1 MCDLILQIT
10 VTAVACG
17 TLVYFAALLRRKFTF
32 SVVRMVA
39 LVCGLSLA
47 IGLVLWFWPNNLE
60 GLHET
65 SVTGRLAGV
74 FRSVSVSLVIGTCAL
89 ILACQKRRGSIG
101 IWLSKFLRCHSRTS
115 HDERG
120 NT

>member
-1 MCDLILQIT
+1 MSDLSLEI
-10 VTAVACG
+10 VAVVLACG
-17 TLVYFAALLRRKFTF
+17 TFGYFSTLLRRKFTF

-47 IGLVLWFWPNNLE
+47 IGLVMWFWAINLE

-74 FRSVSVSLVIGTCAL
+74 FRSVTVSLVIGTCAL

-120 NT
+120 DT